1 MKIKVD
7 DSELKSLEDLSRLEM
22 AAVLLMTLGEECA
35 ADVLK
40 HLGPKEV
47 QKVGGAM
54 VGLENISNEQVQAV
68 MSSLIDEVENQSGLG
83 VGSDA
88 YIKSMLVKALGSEKA
103 GSLVD
108 RIMLGGRSSGLD
120 TLKWM
125 DARSVSE
132 IIRYEHPQ
140 IQAIVLS
147 YLDADH
153 AAQVMTNIQDP
164 RVKLDVIMRVA
175 SLESVQPKALQ
186 ELNEILESQFTGS
199 AGTPSSSLGG
209 SKVAA
214 EIMNNVESTLESE
227 IMASIAEIDE
237 DLAKELQDL
246 MFVFENLVD
255 IDDRGIQLL
264 LREVASETLIL
275 ALRGADEFMKDKI
288 FGNMSKRASELLKDD
303 LEALGPVRVSEVE
316 AAQKE
321 ILAVARK
328 MAESGE
334 IVMGGGGEELI

>member
-1 MKIKVD
+1 MVKVEE
-7 DSELKSLEDLSRLEM
+7 SNTKTVIELDKLQM
-22 AAVLLMTLGEECA
+22 AAVLLMTLGEESA
-35 ADVLK
+35 AKILR

-54 VGLENISNEQVQAV
+54 VGLDNVSNEQVETV
-68 MSSLIDEVENQSGLG
+68 MSAMLGEVESQSGLG
-83 VGSDA
+83 MGSDA
-88 YIKSMLVKALGSEKA
+88 YIKNMLIKALGTEKA
-103 GSLVD
+103 GSLID

-132 IIRYEHPQ
+132 MIRYEHPQ

-153 AAQVMTNIQDP
+153 AAQVISNFQDP
-164 RVKLDVIMRVA
+164 RVRLDMIMRVA

-186 ELNEILESQFTGS
+186 ELNDILEKQFTGTS
-199 AGTPSSSLGG
+199 ATPHSSLGG

-214 EIMNNVESTLESE
+214 EIMNNVESQLETE

-237 DLAKELQDL
+237 DLANEIQDL
-246 MFVFENLVD
+246 MFVFDNLADV
-255 IDDRGIQLL
+255 DDRGIQLL
-264 LREVASETLIL
+264 LREIASETLII
-275 ALRGADEFMKDKI
+275 ALKGADEAMQEKI
-288 FGNMSKRASELLKDD
+288 FNNMSKRAGELLKDD
-303 LEALGPVRVSEVE
+303 LAAQGPVRVSEVE
-316 AAQKE
+316 VAQKE

-334 IVMGGGGEELI
+334 IVLGGSGEAMV

>member
-1 MKIKVD
+1 MVEERKTEPVENLDK
-7 DSELKSLEDLSRLEM
+7 LGM
-22 AAVLLMTLGEECA
+22 AAVMLLTLGEESA
-35 ADVLK
+35 AKVLR

-54 VGLENISNEQVQAV
+54 VGLGTISNEQVEAV
-68 MSSLIDEVENQSGLG
+68 MSAMLAEVEGQSGLG
-83 VGSDA
+83 MGSDA
-88 YIKSMLVKALGSEKA
+88 YIKTMLVKALGTEKA
-103 GSLVD
+103 GSLID

-132 IIRYEHPQ
+132 MVRYEHPQ

-153 AAQVMTNIQDP
+153 AAQVISNFQDP
-164 RVKLDVIMRVA
+164 RVRLDMIMRVA

-186 ELNEILESQFTGS
+186 ELNDILEKQFSGTS
-199 AGTPSSSLGG
+199 ATPHSTLGG

-214 EIMNNVESTLESE
+214 EIMNNVESNLETE
-227 IMASIAEIDE
+227 IMTSIAEIDE
-237 DLAKELQDL
+237 DLANEIRDL

-255 IDDRGIQLL
+255 VDDRGIQLL
-264 LREVASETLIL
+264 LREVASDTLII
-275 ALRGADEFMKDKI
+275 ALKGADESMQDKI
-288 FGNMSKRASELLKDD
+288 FKNMSKRAGELLKDD
-303 LEALGPVRVSEVE
+303 LDAKGPVRVSEVE
-316 AAQKE
+316 VAQKE

-334 IVMGGGGEELI
+334 IVLGGGGEAMV